1 MSKKDPAYENLY
13 TKQMEEAVSE
23 QHKYDAEKEKQKV
36 LIKKQNRTTGIMVK
50 SALVMIGLGLL
61 IGLGYV
67 INLDPANAGPS
78 AVLFSVF
85 LAVCGIFWFMSR

>member
-13 TKQMEEAVSE
+13 TKQMEEAVF
-23 QHKYDAEKEKQKV
+23 QQRDYDAEKEQQKN
-36 LIKKQNRTTGIMVK
+36 LIKKKNRTASVMVK
-50 SALVMIGLGLL
+50 SAFVLIGLGLL

-78 AVLFSVF
+78 AVLFSIF
-85 LAVCGIFWFMSR
+85 LVVSGLVWFMHR